1 MNANEQFK
9 AQIEIIRVYE
19 EDALTTCQKI
29 SAYTQGELR
38 ETVLLIAEDEQKHV
52 RICDEI
58 LNLLS

>member
-19 EDALTTCQKI
+19 EDALATCQKI
-29 SAYTQGELR
+29 AGHTQGPLR
-38 ETVLLIAEDEQKHV
+38 ETVLQIAEDEQKHV

-58 LNLLS
+58 LDILS